1 MIKLTAQQSENWGN
15 LKVMKSGE
23 LKSRAEYDQTM
34 SDIEVLLQK
43 ATQLGGF
50 EKLSKEDAAILANLS
65 KLAEQYED
73 SIPLMP
79 IKQPSSLAEMIRF
92 KMFEKNLKQKQ
103 LATMLDISEAN
114 VSGVLTGKR
123 KLTFDLAKK
132 LHAQL
137 GIDAHFLL
145 TVA

>member
-1 MIKLTAQQSENWGN
+1 
-15 LKVMKSGE
+15 MKSGE
-23 LKSRAEYDQTM
+23 LKSREEYDQTM
-34 SDIEVLLQK
+34 GRIEVLLQK
-43 ATQLGGF
+43 ATQLGSF
-50 EKLSKEDAAILANLS
+50 EKLSKEDATTLANLS

-103 LATMLDISEAN
+103 LAIILEISEAN

-123 KLTFDLAKK
+123 KLTYELAKK
-132 LHAQL
+132 LHIKL
-137 GIDAHFLL
+137 DIDAHFLL
-145 TVA
+145 TAG